1 MLKKTII
8 LHIPYFPISIIYLYS
23 PFPFPFPKK
32 SVGDRYSGFCR
43 RPYTFFPSRIR
54 AVIFCV
60 DHWFCTLWLRCCRA
74 TFVTSNICFFYVF
87 LLRYVFMFIGG
98 ESFCGWVST
107 FFFVSFY
114 FCFCIFCP
122 FIYLCVCLYVSSRCV
137 GVFFCTFA
145 CVCMSVCANANH
157 ISMWIFIV
165 PLRYLKRERIH
176 VRTPYQRKR
185 RNILDSVERNA
196 I

>member
-107 FFFVSFY
+107 FFFLFRFIFVFVFFVRLYICVCACMCLVGVWVY
-114 FCFCIFCP
+114 FFVR
-122 FIYLCVCLYVSSRCV
+122 LRACVCLCV
-137 GVFFCTFA
+137 QMQIT
-145 CVCMSVCANANH
+145 
-157 ISMWIFIV
+157 
-165 PLRYLKRERIH
+165 YLCE
-176 VRTPYQRKR
+176 Y
-185 RNILDSVERNA
+185 L
-196 I
+196 